1 MSCDCSSY
9 VEWFGHGRPVEQV
22 LGAGSD
28 EANSEQALK
37 RYKKTFLLGL
47 VYGGGSEKRIVDVS
61 ARLGT
66 GFREQTGRMRR
77 HRFKFF
83 CAWR

>member
-28 EANSEQALK
+28 EANPEQALK
-37 RYKKTFLLGL
+37 KDIKKKHSFLDWFTGEGVRRESWMCPHALAL
-47 VYGGGSEKRIVDVS
+47 AFASRRVGSAVIV
-61 ARLGT
+61 
-66 GFREQTGRMRR
+66 F
-77 HRFKFF
+77 
-83 CAWR
+83 